1 LPALPAAGEIAQV
14 DDMSPAQ
21 LTAALESLGF
31 LLMAGDYGAE
41 RLHRDIAASLR
52 NVFGEAAAKLAH
64 AVRNH
69 DHERALA
76 IVESLKAA
84 QQPAAM
90 MAKGV

>member
-1 LPALPAAGEIAQV
+1 
-14 DDMSPAQ
+14 MSPAQ
-21 LTAALESLGF
+21 LTSALESLGF

-41 RLHRDIAASLR
+41 RLHRDIGASLR
-52 NVFGEAAAKLAH
+52 KAFGEPPAAKLAH

-84 QQPAAM
+84 HQPAAVV
-90 MAKGV
+90 AKGVG